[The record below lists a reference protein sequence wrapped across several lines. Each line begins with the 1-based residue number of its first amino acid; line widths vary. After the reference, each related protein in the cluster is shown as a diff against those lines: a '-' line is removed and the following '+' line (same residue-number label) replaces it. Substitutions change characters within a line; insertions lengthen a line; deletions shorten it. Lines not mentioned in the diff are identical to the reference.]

1 MDNRQ
6 QRETERNVRSGIFL
20 TENAAYFSKNTV
32 ATAKIAALTAQ
43 NAKIET
49 TYQKQMAGD
58 GTIKQDY
65 DVYRDVFDALLD
77 EMRSVRDF
85 ANSMGRE
92 VPGLEKKFRLPRSG
106 GKSAMVAAGYV
117 FADDA
122 VEHEQMFLAYGM
134 DAGFIKNL
142 RDKADAARAALNKVE
157 AMTGE
162 RVGATG
168 TLEADVKAA
177 TDTVESIDP
186 IVKRVYRA
194 DPTKLAAWIYASH
207 LERHTPTPTPKKSP
221 TT

>member
-6 QRETERNVRSGIFL
+6 QRETERNVRSDIFL
-20 TENAAYFSKNTV
+20 TENAADFSKNTV

-92 VPGLEKKFRLPRSG
+92 VRGLEKRFRLQ
-106 GKSAMVAAGYV
+106 GKKTLFIYEQSLSA
-117 FADDA
+117 
-122 VEHEQMFLAYGM
+122 
-134 DAGFIKNL
+134 L
-142 RDKADAARAALNKVE
+142 RL
-157 AMTGE
+157 T
-162 RVGATG
+162 
-168 TLEADVKAA
+168 
-177 TDTVESIDP
+177 
-186 IVKRVYRA
+186 
-194 DPTKLAAWIYASH
+194 
-207 LERHTPTPTPKKSP
+207 
-221 TT
+221 